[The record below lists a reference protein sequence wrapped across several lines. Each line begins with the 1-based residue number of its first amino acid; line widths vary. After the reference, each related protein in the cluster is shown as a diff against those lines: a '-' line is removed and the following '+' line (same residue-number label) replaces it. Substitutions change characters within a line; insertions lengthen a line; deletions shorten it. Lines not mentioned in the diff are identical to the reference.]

1 MEKIK
6 GTGLIGGVNITH
18 DGTELDHTDK
28 RSTHINFS
36 LFDQRNSLEQYEL
49 RSFSD
54 TIVDPARNYPP
65 PDFLIKISGVGA
77 LPRGDMQAIKAKAKM
92 GKTTFAIILIAV
104 LLGFETALLERSK
117 NKRYRVLHID
127 TEQHIR
133 SVAWR
138 QRMVYRLI
146 EEDPD
151 TPLEEYLTLSLREF
165 SHQERWRLT
174 QEAIEA
180 HKPDLVLLDGV
191 VDMIADYNDPAES
204 KSFISELMAIASKK
218 DCALL
223 CILHENKGKGDN
235 TMRGHLGTELVNK
248 SSEVYQVTRLN
259 DLFTVAQTESRNA
272 PTPDICFSID
282 SEGLPVLAEEA
293 NPAQGRSNLFME
305 RVQIVR
311 KFMQDKE
318 AITHTEL
325 YEELMERFG
334 GVSARTSKREIA
346 KMLHADILAKD
357 SKGKYLLNRGKDD
370 LF

>member
-1 MEKIK
+1 MKK
-6 GTGLIGGVNITH
+6 GNSDFLGEIFHNN
-18 DGTELDHTDK
+18 GTELDHTDK

-54 TIVDPARNYPP
+54 TIVNPARNYPP
-65 PDFLIKISGVGA
+65 PDFLIKINGVGA
-77 LPRGDMQAIKAKAKM
+77 LSRGDIQAIKAKAKM
-92 GKTTFAIILIAV
+92 GKTTFAIILVAV
-104 LLGFETALLERSK
+104 LLGFEAALLERAK

-146 EEDPD
+146 EENPD

-165 SHQERWRLT
+165 SHRERWRIA

-259 DLFTVAQTESRNA
+259 DLFTVSQTESRNA

-282 SEGLPVLAEEA
+282 SEGLPVMAEDSYQS
-293 NPAQGRSNLFME
+293 QGKGNAYVE
-305 RVQIVR
+305 RVQIVQG
-311 KFMQDKE
+311 FMQDK
-318 AITHTEL
+318 ALTYSEL
-325 YEELMERFG
+325 WPELMERLGRGERTAKNVIKDLLQG
-334 GVSARTSKREIA
+334 G
-346 KMLHADILAKD
+346 ILEKD
-357 SKGKYLLNRGKDD
+357 NLDRYILNRKEDD